1 MKSIEIDVIKKMCEC
16 NMRISKVAVN
26 MYMHRNTVVYR
37 LERIK
42 EKYGLDPTNF
52 YDLVKLNQ
60 LAEIASNEPPE
71 LDPLR
76 LCIYCGSEIMNK
88 RRHKFCSDECRK
100 KAYSQKCKRMRRNC
114 TDCNFSVR
122 EEGRRVRCIKT
133 GKIVISINGLGH
145 KNMKICPLN

>member
-1 MKSIEIDVIKKMCEC
+1 MKSIEIEVIKKMCEC
-16 NMRISKVAVN
+16 NMRISRVAVN

-42 EKYGLDPTNF
+42 EKYGLDPTN
-52 YDLVKLNQ
+52 
-60 LAEIASNEPPE
+60 
-71 LDPLR
+71 
-76 LCIYCGSEIMNK
+76 SEIMNK
-88 RRHKFCSDECRK
+88 RRYKFCSDECRK

-145 KNMKICPLN
+145 KNMKMCPLN